1 MLSMAGLD
9 FGARAQ
15 TTPAAEIWTR
25 KKAEKRFR
33 KREWARGLKAAE
45 PHYAAGEYIS
55 VHPPLYPYRYNR
67 TWPKLRNFAAR
78 TNFSPFSGSHLVIS
92 GFTTLCETD
101 DSEEIAL
108 FGQQREALLR
118 RYSPLPAGPPAVD
131 TYRRVFAKR
140 DVTRFNAC
148 FMAWMQQVL
157 PAEAAGQ
164 RCGDG
169 KTRRGSGAKPLH
181 VVSAVASGSGL
192 SLGQVA
198 GPGKGPE
205 PRAGPT
211 DLARPAQGVG
221 QL

>member
-1 MLSMAGLD
+1 MRPG
-9 FGARAQ
+9 
-15 TTPAAEIWTR
+15 TTFRFTPRFTHIAAIAPGRNSEISPP
-25 KKAEKRFR
+25 EQIFR
-33 KREWARGLKAAE
+33 
-45 PHYAAGEYIS
+45 H
-55 VHPPLYPYRYNR
+55 
-67 TWPKLRNFAAR
+67 F
-78 TNFSPFSGSHLVIS
+78 LVAILAIS
-92 GFTTLCETD
+92 GLAALCGTNAF
-101 DSEEIAL
+101 EEIAL

-148 FMAWMQQVL
+148 FLAWMQQVL

-164 RCGDG
+164 RCVDG

-205 PRAGPT
+205 PGAGPT
-211 DLARPAQGVG
+211 DLARPAQGAG